1 MPPPSPPLAWQASSP
16 STVDLPVDNLPV
28 LYHNLTHH
36 LIPGPQSI
44 SYGIPL
50 LLLPFALAIPP
61 ERMSHQALRL
71 TFLPIMYAC
80 ILHAWWCI
88 GGLDVISVTSGLWCT
103 SVIGIRDVRS
113 DARRVFWRA
122 RVEDRGEKES
132 GGVRRPETEGA
143 RSVSGQ
149 DVRVEGFRQ
158 RRAGRTPER
167 KAEAKGEP
175 MIQARKDDEHSTE
188 DDESSTADHGEVV
201 EERYPIDGLRERWK
215 WILVL
220 LVSLRLVGWRVGDRS
235 HDRTQPYKPMS
246 RLAYIKHASSVAL
259 LGYLVLDASFLYVPC
274 DPYFTVSGIGVDDPY
289 LPSSCASNPFF
300 KLLQNLPPRLLRC
313 CALAAQVF
321 ALVSGGFYLSTIPA
335 VLANA
340 LGLFPEE
347 WSPHAWPHFYGR
359 FSAVYDRGLRGLWG
373 TWWHQMEREI
383 TGNTGRALAS
393 LLGLPP
399 RSFARYTFM
408 VATAFFLSGTV
419 HMGMIPPQPLS
430 QNLSVNMMRLYI
442 GGFFWCQ
449 APGIGIETLV
459 SKLTYRYAPG
469 MAKQPWIKMV
479 AFTWTGCWLCL
490 TLPLLVVPFREIGY
504 WRGSPVPLS
513 VLRFA
518 HDGWR
523 KCGL

>member
-1 MPPPSPPLAWQASSP
+1 MPWHASSP
-16 STVDLPVDNLPV
+16 PTVNLPLDDLPV

-36 LIPGPQSI
+36 LIPGPQSM
-44 SYGIPL
+44 SYAIPL

-61 ERMSHQALRL
+61 ERMTHQALRL

-80 ILHAWWCI
+80 ILHAWWRI

-103 SVIGIRDVRS
+103 SVIGIRDVRR

-122 RVEDRGEKES
+122 RVEDPREKES
-132 GGVRRPETEGA
+132 GGVRRLETEGP
-143 RSVSGQ
+143 RSVSGE
-149 DVRVEGFRQ
+149 DMREGSLRQ
-158 RRAGRTPER
+158 RRVGQPPENR
-167 KAEAKGEP
+167 VEAKDEP
-175 MIQARKDDEHSTE
+175 TIQAPRDEEISTE
-188 DDESSTADHGEVV
+188 DDESSTAEDGEVI
-201 EERYPIDGLRERWK
+201 EEHYPIDGLRKRWK

-235 HDRTQPYKPMS
+235 HDRTQPYKPMT

-300 KLLQNLPPRLLRC
+300 NLLQDLPPRLLRC
-313 CALAAQVF
+313 CALAAQIF

-347 WSPHAWPHFYGR
+347 WSPHAWPHFYGS

-383 TGNTGRALAS
+383 TGNTGRALAVF
-393 LLGLPP
+393 LGLPP

-430 QNLSVNMMRLYI
+430 RNMSAHMMRLYI
-442 GGFFWCQ
+442 GGFFWSQ
-449 APGIGIETLV
+449 VPGIGIETLV
-459 SKLTYRYAPG
+459 SKLASRYAPG
-469 MAKQPWIKMV
+469 MAKQPWMKVVIF
-479 AFTWTGCWLCL
+479 AWTGGWLCL

-504 WRGSPVPLS
+504 WRGSPVPMS
-513 VLRFA
+513 VLQYAYERL
-518 HDGWR
+518 R
-523 KCGL
+523 QCGL

>member
-1 MPPPSPPLAWQASSP
+1 MPPPSSPLPWQASSP
-16 STVDLPVDNLPV
+16 STVDLPLDNLPV
-28 LYHNLTHH
+28 LYHNLTHQ
-36 LIPGPQSI
+36 LMPGPQSI

-61 ERMSHQALRL
+61 GKMSHRALRL

-80 ILHAWWCI
+80 IAHAWWRI
-88 GGLDVISVTSGLWCT
+88 GGVDVISVTSGLWCT
-103 SVIGIRDVRS
+103 SVIGIRDVRR
-113 DARRVFWRA
+113 DARRVFWRS
-122 RVEDRGEKES
+122 RVDGQGEKELA
-132 GGVRRPETEGA
+132 GARRHETESV
-143 RSVSGQ
+143 RSVGSE

-158 RRAGRTPER
+158 RKGGRTSER
-167 KAEAKGEP
+167 WAEAKEEP
-175 MIQARKDDEHSTE
+175 RIQAPR
-188 DDESSTADHGEVV
+188 DDESSRAEHGEIV
-201 EERYPIDGLRERWK
+201 EEPYPVLGLRKRWK

-220 LVSLRLVGWRVGDRS
+220 LVSLRLVGWRVGDGS

-246 RLAYIKHASSVAL
+246 RLAYLKHASSVAM

-274 DPYFTVSGIGVDDPY
+274 DPYFTVSDIGVDDQY
-289 LPSSCASNPFF
+289 LPSSCASNPSF
-300 KLLQNLPPRLLRC
+300 KLLQSLPPRLLRC
-313 CALAAQVF
+313 FALAAQIF

-347 WSPHAWPHFYGR
+347 WSPHAWPHFYGS

-393 LLGLPP
+393 LLRLPP
-399 RSFARYTFM
+399 RSFARYACM
-408 VATAFFLSGTV
+408 VATAFLLSGTV

-430 QNLSVNMMRLYI
+430 QNMSANMMRLYV
-442 GGFFWCQ
+442 GGFFWSQ
-449 APGIGIETLV
+449 VPGIGIETLV
-459 SKLTYRYAPG
+459 SKLTWRYAPG
-469 MAKQPWIKMV
+469 MAKQQWIKVV

-504 WRGSPVPLS
+504 WRGSPVPVS
-513 VLRFA
+513 VLRYA
-518 HDGWR
+518 HDRWR
-523 KCGL
+523 QCRL